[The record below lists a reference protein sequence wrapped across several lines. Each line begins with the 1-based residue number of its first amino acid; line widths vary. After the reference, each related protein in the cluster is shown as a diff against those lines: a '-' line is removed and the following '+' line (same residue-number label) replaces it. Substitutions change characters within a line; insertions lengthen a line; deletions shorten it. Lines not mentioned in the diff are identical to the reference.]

1 VIFYDENEP
10 EDSSRLPPAEVFH
23 PDAIKPGTPAHK
35 TLTRNAIRR
44 NEKQLE
50 VLIERITR
58 DIRSELDKQMEQII
72 RYSVNKAVS
81 DALEKSSQIIRK
93 AMLDQLSNNLS
104 PIVDLIIEDIESEQQ
119 GK

>member
-1 VIFYDENEP
+1 
-10 EDSSRLPPAEVFH
+10 
-23 PDAIKPGTPAHK
+23 
-35 TLTRNAIRR
+35 
-44 NEKQLE
+44 
-50 VLIERITR
+50 
-58 DIRSELDKQMEQII
+58 MEQII